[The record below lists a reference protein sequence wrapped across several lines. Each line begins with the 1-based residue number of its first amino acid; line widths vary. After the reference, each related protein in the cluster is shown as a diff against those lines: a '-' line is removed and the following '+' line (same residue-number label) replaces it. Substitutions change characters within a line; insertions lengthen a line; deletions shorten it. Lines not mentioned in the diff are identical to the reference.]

1 MRNFVI
7 SMIACTP
14 DLAAPTEEINH
25 INRRSGQ
32 KMREIS
38 PVFDFQGHILIQSIV
53 KTIGV

>member
-32 KMREIS
+32 NMHEIS